1 MKIQYLTKLKIPDE
15 PGVYFWKQGKKTL
28 YVGRATSLKDR
39 LRSYFATDI
48 IATRGPRIVD
58 MTTKSTSL
66 KWQETDSVLEAVIL
80 EANIIKKLQPYYNVQ
95 EKDDKSFNFVIITK
109 DKFPRI
115 VVVRERNLST
125 TPYKIQDS
133 FGPFT
138 SGSAL
143 KESLRIIRKMFPF
156 LDERSYQKRQSPF
169 YRQIG
174 LSPETA
180 SEESR
185 KEYLKNIRHI
195 RLFFQGKKS
204 AVIKSLKKE
213 MKTLAKAR
221 EFEKAGEIKR
231 KIFALEHIQDIA
243 LIKEEEQPARKVAN
257 VFFEN
262 SPKSDGGSNSSKNTF
277 ATSSPFRIEAYDVS
291 HTSGKESVGVMTVV
305 IDGVVAKSEYRK
317 FRLDKTIGNDDT
329 KSLAEILRRRANH
342 PEWGMPS
349 LIVIDG
355 GKGQLNAARKVT
367 RGGGSISSLVRFAP
381 TYALGNTPS
390 AATPIIV
397 AVVKDDRHKARAILG
412 MKSADKNLEKS
423 ILLANAEAHRFA
435 IVYHRKLRGASIRNL
450 L

>member
-1 MKIQYLTKLKIPDE
+1 MKIRDLIKLKIPDG

-39 LRSYFATDI
+39 VRSYFSADI
-48 IATRGPRIVD
+48 IVTRGPRIVD
-58 MTTKSTSL
+58 MVTKSATI

-80 EANIIKKLQPYYNVQ
+80 EANLIKKLQPYYNVQ
-95 EKDDKSFNFVIITK
+95 EKDDKSFNFVLITK
-109 DKFPRI
+109 EKFPRI
-115 VVVRERNLST
+115 VVVRERNLAS

-138 SGSAL
+138 SGGAL
-143 KESLRIIRKMFPF
+143 RESLRIIRKMFPF

-195 RLFFQGKKS
+195 RLFFQGKKG
-204 AVIKSLKKE
+204 AVIKSLQKE
-213 MKTLAKAR
+213 MKAFAKAR

-243 LIKEEEQPARKVAN
+243 LIKEDEAARPLGA
-257 VFFEN
+257 
-262 SPKSDGGSNSSKNTF
+262 PQL
-277 ATSSPFRIEAYDVS
+277 RIEAYDVA
-291 HTSGKESVGVMTVV
+291 HTSGKESVGVMTVI
-305 IDGVVAKSEYRK
+305 IDGARAFSEYRK
-317 FRLDKTIGNDDT
+317 FRLDKNIGNNDT

-342 PEWGMPS
+342 PEWGMPE

-355 GKGQLNAARKVT
+355 GKGQLNVARKAIT
-367 RGGGSISSLVRFAP
+367 ASGETEHFR
-381 TYALGNTPS
+381 
-390 AATPIIV
+390 
-397 AVVKDDRHKARAILG
+397 AR
-412 MKSADKNLEKS
+412 
-423 ILLANAEAHRFA
+423 
-435 IVYHRKLRGASIRNL
+435 
-450 L
+450 